1 MDHYSVGEHESSHQN
16 LGKSTRRSCTS
27 TETAENLPSGVRC
40 ICTGAPTVPT
50 RLTALATRGWKGM
63 ALGRSSSLGTF
74 SLCHA
79 AAPSAR
85 GDLAV
90 RRAEARLD
98 VEKEAAVPE
107 EAREVVVQHGGCKQ
121 NPKP

>member
-1 MDHYSVGEHESSHQN
+1 

-63 ALGRSSSLGTF
+63 ALGRGSSLGTF

-79 AAPSAR
+79 AAPSPASAA
-85 GDLAV
+85 GGGLAV